1 MMEALY
7 LTVRD
12 TDEQVFLPTTLNL
25 HDYACGVL
33 DVTANFEPY
42 TGKPLFLCCDFIR
55 PSVVGDKLLPALRR
69 LPVQRRKR
77 GDTYFGK
84 ISASFQK
91 MLWFPV
97 TRGEIGEIRVYIT
110 GKDGE
115 VPSFDQ
121 FTLNCT
127 LVCIPP
133 KNENTPE
140 T

>member
-1 MMEALY
+1 MEALY
-7 LTVRD
+7 LTVNE

-25 HDYACGVL
+25 QDYACGIL
-33 DVTANFEPY
+33 DATGSFEPY

-69 LPVQRRKR
+69 IPVQRKKK
-77 GDTYFGK
+77 GNIDTGK
-84 ISASFQK
+84 ILARFHK
-91 MLWFPV
+91 LLWFPV
-97 TRGEIGEIRVYIT
+97 TRAEVGEIRVYIT

-115 VPSFDQ
+115 VPSFDN

-133 KNENTPE
+133 KNNHTPP